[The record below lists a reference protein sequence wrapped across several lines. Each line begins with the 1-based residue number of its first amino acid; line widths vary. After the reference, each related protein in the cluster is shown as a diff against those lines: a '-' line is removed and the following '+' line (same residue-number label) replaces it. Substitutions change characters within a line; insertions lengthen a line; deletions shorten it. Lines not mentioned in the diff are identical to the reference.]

1 MNSVILVDDQPIT
14 NFITRKLLEVEGITI
29 PISDFTNP
37 ILALEQ
43 ILKQKEQKDLIIL
56 DLNMPEMTGWE
67 FLDKLVES
75 NHSPKIVILT
85 SSTSD
90 LDKDKAS
97 EYDFVKDYIIKPL
110 NKIKISELCSKHCK

>member
-1 MNSVILVDDQPIT
+1 MNSVILIDDQPIT
-14 NFITRKLLEVEGITI
+14 NFITRKLLQVEGITI
-29 PISDFTNP
+29 PITDFTNP
-37 ILALEQ
+37 VLALEQ
-43 ILKQKEQKDLIIL
+43 ILKQKEKNNLIIL
-56 DLNMPEMTGWE
+56 DLNMPEMSGWE

-75 NHSPKIVILT
+75 KYSPKIVILT
-85 SSTSD
+85 SSTSE

>member
-1 MNSVILVDDQPIT
+1 MDSVILVDDQPIT
-14 NFITRKLLEVEGITI
+14 NFITRKLLQVEGITI

-37 ILALEQ
+37 VLALEQ
-43 ILKQKEQKDLIIL
+43 ILKQKEQNDLIIL
-56 DLNMPEMTGWE
+56 DLNMPEMSGWE

-75 NHSPKIVILT
+75 KYSPKIVILT

-90 LDKDKAS
+90 LDKNKAS

-110 NKIKISELCSKHCK
+110 NKAKISELCFKHCK